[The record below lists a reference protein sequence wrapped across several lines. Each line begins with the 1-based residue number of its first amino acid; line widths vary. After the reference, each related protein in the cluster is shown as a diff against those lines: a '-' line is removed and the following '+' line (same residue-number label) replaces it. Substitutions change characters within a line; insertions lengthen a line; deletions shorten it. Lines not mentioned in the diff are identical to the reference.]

1 MTRFKLETAL
11 AVLFAAAI
19 ILAGGAAFYFFSTTS
34 VHTDP
39 GTVPSTAAT
48 APVERDSAAVEK
60 ARRQARALVV
70 EENLPSLS
78 VAVARDGQTVWAE
91 AFGWA
96 DVGSRTPATPVT
108 RYRLGSVSKTLTAA
122 AAGLLHDR
130 GRIDLDAPVQKYVTT
145 YPQKQWAVSTRQLMG
160 DVGGVHHLRGNEEQL
175 PDRHCTTLDEALPI
189 FANDPL
195 LFRPGTAY
203 RYSIYGWILT
213 SAVVEAAA
221 GEPFARFMIRE
232 VFEPL
237 GMEHTRFDDT
247 DGVQGRASLYF
258 PRTAMRTDLGLQE
271 APEADY
277 SCWAG
282 AAVFQSTPSD
292 MVRFGSAMLKPGLLT
307 AETIAL
313 LKTPFTLESG
323 ASTGF
328 ALGWKVESVP
338 LGGTPVQVL
347 SHRGNPMGGSISLI
361 LVPEFGLAI
370 AAFSNVSHAKG
381 VAPFA
386 LKVAEAFAKPAS
398 EHVRLPTV
406 FPTTW
411 HR

>member
-1 MTRFKLETAL
+1 MTRFRLETAL
-11 AVLFAAAI
+11 ALLFAAAI

-39 GTVPSTAAT
+39 GTVPSTAT
-48 APVERDSAAVEK
+48 TTPPERYSGAVEE
-60 ARRQARALVV
+60 ARSLARTLVV

-78 VAVARDGQTVWAE
+78 VAVVHDGRAVWAE

-96 DVGSRTPATPVT
+96 DVESRTPATPDT
-108 RYRLGSVSKTLTAA
+108 RFRLGSVSKTLTAA

-130 GRIDLDAPVQKYVTT
+130 RRLDLDAPVQQYVST
-145 YPQKQWAVSTRQLMG
+145 YPQKQWAVSTRHLMG
-160 DVGGVHHLRGNEEQL
+160 DVGGVHHLRGDEEQL
-175 PDRHCTTLDEALPI
+175 PDRHCASLSEALPI

-221 GEPFARFMIRE
+221 GEPFATFMTRE

-237 GMEHTRFDDT
+237 GMTHTRFDDP
-247 DGVQGRASLYF
+247 DEVQGRASLYF
-258 PRTAMRTDLGLQE
+258 PRTSLRTDLGLQE

-292 MVRFGSAMLKPGLLT
+292 MVRFGSAMLRPGLLKT
-307 AETIAL
+307 ETIAL
-313 LKTPFTLESG
+313 LKTPLTLESG

-328 ALGWKVESVP
+328 ALGWKTESARFA
-338 LGGTPVQVL
+338 GTPVQVL

-361 LVPEFGLAI
+361 LVPEFDLVVAT
-370 AAFSNVSHAKG
+370 FSNVSHARG

-386 LKVAEAFAKPAS
+386 LKVAEVFAKPAT
-398 EHVRLPTV
+398 EPAR
-406 FPTTW
+406 
-411 HR
+411 

>member
-11 AVLFAAAI
+11 AVLFAGAI
-19 ILAGGAAFYFFSTTS
+19 LLAGGAAYYFFSTTS
-34 VHTDP
+34 VHTGP
-39 GTVPSTAAT
+39 GSVPSTAAINPPGRYSAT
-48 APVERDSAAVEK
+48 VEET
-60 ARRQARALVV
+60 RRQARILVV

-78 VAVARDGQTVWAE
+78 IAVAHEGQAVWAE
-91 AFGWA
+91 TFGWA
-96 DVGSRTPATPVT
+96 DVDSRTPATPDT
-108 RYRLGSVSKTLTAA
+108 RFRLGSVSKTLTAA

-130 GRIDLDAPVQKYVTT
+130 GRLDLDVPVQQYVTT

-160 DVGGVHHLRGNEEQL
+160 DVGGVHHLRGNEERL
-175 PDRHCTTLDEALPI
+175 PDRHCTSLGDALPI

-213 SAVVEAAA
+213 SAVIEAAA
-221 GEPFARFMIRE
+221 GEPFATFMTRE
-232 VFEPL
+232 VFAPL
-237 GMEHTRFDDT
+237 GMEHTRFDDPEE
-247 DGVQGRASLYF
+247 VAGRASLYF
-258 PRTAMRTDLGLQE
+258 PRTSLRTDLGLQE

-292 MVRFGSAMLKPGLLT
+292 MVRFGAAMLKPGLLT

-313 LKTPFTLESG
+313 LKTPLTLESG

-328 ALGWKVESVP
+328 ALGWKAERVQ
-338 LGGTPVQVL
+338 LAGTPVQVL

-361 LVPEFGLAI
+361 LVPEFGLTI

-386 LKVAEAFAKPAS
+386 LKVAEAFSQPATQPA
-398 EHVRLPTV
+398 R
-406 FPTTW
+406 
-411 HR
+411 